1 MAPNFLNF
9 YIDGKWVPSTGR
21 ATMAVVNP
29 ATELQIAGI
38 SLASQGDILDA
49 VAAARRAF
57 PSFSTTSPDERL
69 ELLRRVRRIYE
80 GRIEEFAQVL
90 TSELGAPISLS
101 RTAQTGLGSAH
112 LLQTIQALERMNFEY
127 FRGMT
132 AIVRE
137 PAGVAA
143 LITPSNWPINQ
154 VFAKTAAALAA
165 GCTVVLKPS
174 ETTPLN
180 AMLFAEVL
188 HEAGVPAGAFNLVN
202 GEGPTVGNA
211 LAAHPGVD
219 VVSFAGS
226 TQAGIQVARAAADT
240 AKQVHQE
247 LGGKSPNLIL
257 DDADLRFAVTTGVQN
272 CFNNAGQSS
281 AATRMFVPAYFREQA
296 IAYARAEAEQYLVGD
311 PSDEAT
317 TMGPLVNRAQKA
329 HVQRLIQKGIDEGAT
344 LVAGGTGAPAGLDRG
359 YFVKPTVF
367 ADVKPTMAIAQEEIP
382 GPVLSIFFYDT
393 EDEAVELANDSVYGL
408 CAVVHSGDLGRAR
421 RAAARLQAGQVY
433 LNQNF
438 DGYAAAPLGG
448 RRQSGN
454 GYMHAEW
461 GIEAFQVRKAILG
474 ARPI

>member
-1 MAPNFLNF
+1 
-9 YIDGKWVPSTGR
+9 
-21 ATMAVVNP
+21 
-29 ATELQIAGI
+29 
-38 SLASQGDILDA
+38 
-49 VAAARRAF
+49 
-57 PSFSTTSPDERL
+57 
-69 ELLRRVRRIYE
+69 
-80 GRIEEFAQVL
+80 
-90 TSELGAPISLS
+90 
-101 RTAQTGLGSAH
+101 
-112 LLQTIQALERMNFEY
+112 
-127 FRGMT
+127 MT